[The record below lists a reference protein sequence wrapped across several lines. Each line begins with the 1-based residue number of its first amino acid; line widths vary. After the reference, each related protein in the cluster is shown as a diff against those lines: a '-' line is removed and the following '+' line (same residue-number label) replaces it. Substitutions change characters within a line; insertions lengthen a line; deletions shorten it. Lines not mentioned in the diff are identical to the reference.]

1 MIYSLTRRI
10 GVIAINLFFNRIS
23 VVNKNNFPQHDPV
36 IFVANHPN
44 YFMDP
49 LIIGSL
55 STRRLHFFA
64 KSTLFDTKLKNL
76 FLKGLN
82 IIPIYRK
89 MDDEKN
95 MGKNIR
101 SFEKGYKVLEDKN
114 AILLFPEG
122 FSNGKRVLGKIKTG
136 AARIALEAEKRNDF
150 KLNVCIVPIGISYS
164 NIVQFRSNVIVKY
177 GKAIRLKE
185 FKEDFFKNKTN
196 AVTAI
201 SFKIGK
207 SLNELTNYF
216 QNEELETLV
225 EQIKSIYIAKLKS
238 QLEMSRKIDGFT
250 LYKILIQATEWFNH
264 NNPIVLDELRY
275 QLNIYFKSLNKLG
288 VRDEFLNPYR
298 NKSGALRHFTSIIIL
313 TLGFP
318 VYLYGMFL
326 NYAPYKLS
334 RFLITD
340 KTATAEIASRKLL
353 YGSISYLIYYGIIV
367 SLFCF
372 NIHSTFFRLIFLI
385 SLIPSGNFALYYSK
399 ILFKNMRYINFLIL
413 IYKDN
418 YNIQNLAKQRGMLV
432 ARLDELK
439 KIYEKSNNS

>member
-1 MIYSLTRRI
+1 MLYSLTRRI
-10 GVIAINLFFNRIS
+10 GIIAINLFFNKIS
-23 VVNKNNFPQHDPV
+23 VENKKNIPQQGPV

-55 STRRLHFFA
+55 NPRRLHFFA

-136 AARIALEAEKRNDF
+136 AARIALEAEKINDF
-150 KLNVCIVPIGISYS
+150 KLNVCIVPVGISYS

-177 GKAIRLKE
+177 GKAIRLKA

-196 AVTAI
+196 TVTAI
-201 SFKIGK
+201 SFEIGN
-207 SLNELTNYF
+207 SLKELTNCF
-216 QNEELETLV
+216 QNEELETIV
-225 EQIKSIYIAKLKS
+225 DQIKSIYITKLKS
-238 QLEMSRKIDGFT
+238 QLEVNRKIDGFS

-264 NNPIVLDELRY
+264 NDPVVLDELSY
-275 QLNIYFKSLNKLG
+275 KLNIYFKSLNKLG
-288 VRDEFLNPYR
+288 IRDEFLDPHR
-298 NKSGALRHFTSIIIL
+298 NESGLLWHFTSIIIL

-318 VYLYGMFL
+318 VYLCGMFL

-334 RFLITD
+334 RLLITD
-340 KTATAEIASRKLL
+340 KTATAEIATRKLL

-367 SLFCF
+367 SFFCF
-372 NIHSTFFRLIFLI
+372 NIDSTYYRLIFII

-418 YNIQNLAKQRGMLV
+418 YSIQNLTKQRGMLV